1 MILEHSKPKH
11 KKENSSNIADT
22 VGTEIYLLLLY
33 LFVIILCKLQFQ
45 NNYIVTELI
54 HDMNKLKMLSLY
66 TKLTNLVITNY
77 LETFE
82 ITIYKFLILSRL
94 LI

>member
-66 TKLTNLVITNY
+66 TNLTNLVITNY